1 MYVQKLK
8 ILTALELKMESDNI
22 FKIIR

>member
-22 FKIIR
+22 FKIFR